1 MKNIAYLILALATA
15 LCGCSRESDLKK
27 SIFIP
32 DPDDANL
39 PSYTEWGYNTFG
51 AYINRDIFIY
61 SDSQI
66 PLQISVK
73 GNTTVFQLVG
83 KTGDF
88 LTSKTSTSLSFQV
101 TNVAPTSAEGLDVL
115 NKKVFQLADPAVEVY
130 LEQNGRRSK
139 LDKPSGTLIF
149 ERVQRVTIDR
159 KYSQMIL
166 SGYFDISATLNEG
179 LISISDGRFDVGIRD
194 GYNFYYQ
201 PI

>member
-101 TNVAPTSAEGLDVL
+101 TNVAPTSPEGLDVL
-115 NKKVFQLADPAVEVY
+115 NKKVFQLTDPAVEVY

-139 LDKPSGTLIF
+139 LAIRTGTLIF

-166 SGYFDISATLNEG
+166 SGYFDISATLNGG

>member
-32 DPDDANL
+32 DPDDANM

-101 TNVAPTSAEGLDVL
+101 TNVAPTSPEGLDVL
-115 NKKVFQLADPAVEVY
+115 NKKVFQLTDPAVEVY

-139 LDKPSGTLIF
+139 LAIRTGTLTF

-166 SGYFDISATLNEG
+166 SGYFDISATLNGG

>member
-1 MKNIAYLILALATA
+1 MKNIAYLILALAAA

-32 DPDDANL
+32 DPEDANL

-66 PLQISVK
+66 PLQIAVK
-73 GNTTVFQLVG
+73 GNTTAFQLVG
-83 KTGDF
+83 KTGDY
-88 LTSKTSTSLSFQV
+88 LTSKTSTSLSFQL
-101 TNVAPTSAEGLDVL
+101 TNIAPTSPEGLDVL
-115 NKKVFQLADPAVEVY
+115 NKRVFQLTDPAVEVY

-139 LDKPSGTLIF
+139 LAIRTGTLTF

-166 SGYFDISATLNEG
+166 SGYFDISATLNG
-179 LISISDGRFDVGIRD
+179 GPITISDGRFDVGIRD

-201 PI
+201 PV

>member
-51 AYINRDIFIY
+51 AYINREIFIY

-101 TNVAPTSAEGLDVL
+101 TNVAPTSPEGLDVL
-115 NKKVFQLADPAVEVY
+115 NKKVFQLTDPAVEVY

-139 LDKPSGTLIF
+139 LAIRTGTLTF

-166 SGYFDISATLNEG
+166 SGYFDISATLNGG

>member
-101 TNVAPTSAEGLDVL
+101 TNVAPTSPEGLDVL
-115 NKKVFQLADPAVEVY
+115 NKKVFQLTDPAVEVY

-139 LDKPSGTLIF
+139 LAIRTGTLTF

-166 SGYFDISATLNEG
+166 SGYFDISATLNGG